1 MNKLGGKNKKSSGS
15 HKYEDDT
22 VLERFEKKAFVAKL
36 LIAWLKQMQ
45 ARKFRRMCRSGKKR
59 KIKLGRE

>member
-22 VLERFEKKAFVAKL
+22 VLERFEKKD
-36 LIAWLKQMQ
+36 
-45 ARKFRRMCRSGKKR
+45 FRCEVIDCVVEADASP
-59 KIKLGRE
+59 